1 MPTDPD
7 HDQTPAPENTQ
18 DDATNQGVSTPEPA
32 EGADDTAAPGPD
44 SPGQ

>member
-7 HDQTPAPENTQ
+7 HDQTTGPE
-18 DDATNQGVSTPEPA
+18 DAGNQGVSTPEPA
-32 EGADDTAAPGPD
+32 EGSDESSAPGPD